1 MAICLMWTRWRCCRE
16 PPRTLHGLPARR
28 PASLPSVAAG
38 AVVGERRDAVG
49 VVVNSKA
56 KGASLTDA
64 SKSAVLRRMIHAR
77 WSEAQGEHAILEEVR
92 ASVGYGDGA
101 TRYAD
106 VLIASCWGKGRGLI
120 GIEIKAS
127 RSDWLRELRK
137 GPEKRARLEEVCG
150 ELFVVA
156 WSGVVKPEEL
166 PDGWGL
172 LERRGSVLSTV
183 RAARQRKI
191 ESVPVG
197 YVLSIMRNARKGA
210 ERAPA
215 LDPLALACLRYVGED
230 ITPEAMAALVKA
242 EAEREVSRANERR
255 EAAEKRAADA
265 GNWQHQMARLI
276 AHAGGVAYGMTPEQ
290 GHDIV
295 AAALTAGGA
304 MTAAQRRAVEQ
315 LRMAARI
322 AASAFGEDA

>member
-1 MAICLMWTRWRCCRE
+1 M
-16 PPRTLHGLPARR
+16 
-28 PASLPSVAAG
+28 
-38 AVVGERRDAVG
+38 
-49 VVVNSKA
+49 NSRV

-64 SKSAVLRRMIHAR
+64 SKSAVLRRLIRAR
-77 WSEAQGEHAILEEVR
+77 WPEEQGEHAIFEEVR

-101 TRYAD
+101 MRYAD

-137 GPEKRARLEEVCG
+137 GPEKRAALEAVCG

-156 WSGVVKPEEL
+156 WVGVVKPEEL
-166 PDGWGL
+166 PEGWGL

-183 RAARQRKI
+183 RAAKQRKI

-210 ERAPA
+210 ERPPA

-242 EAEREVSRANERR
+242 ESDAKVKRAEEYRAIAERRAT
-255 EAAEKRAADA
+255 DA

-276 AHAGGVAYGMTPEQ
+276 THAGGHAHGLTPEQ
-290 GHDIV
+290 GHDII

-304 MTAAQRRAVEQ
+304 MTATQRRAVEQ
-315 LRMAARI
+315 LRVAAR
-322 AASAFGEDA
+322 AAAAAFGDAA